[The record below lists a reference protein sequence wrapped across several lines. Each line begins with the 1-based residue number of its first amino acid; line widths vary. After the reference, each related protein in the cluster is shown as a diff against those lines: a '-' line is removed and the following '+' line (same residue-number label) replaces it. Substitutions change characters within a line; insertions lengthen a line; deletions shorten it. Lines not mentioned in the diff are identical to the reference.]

1 MSSQYISQ
9 QKVKKHYTDGK
20 GNIWSGNSYDA
31 HILYEYQIRHP
42 TIRPILKDIRYHTY
56 AILY

>member
-31 HILYEYQIRHP
+31 HILYEYQI
-42 TIRPILKDIRYHTY
+42 
-56 AILY
+56 